1 MLLNKA
7 NSPVLRNNFRHGN
20 QVPSYLTCL
29 LENSFFFFLN
39 FFFNGVF
46 KVHRRLNVIYADR
59 GNTKTQLIDIL
70 REREERQTLFMKTP
84 KGVAEKLC

>member
-29 LENSFFFFLN
+29 LENSFFLN

-59 GNTKTQLIDIL
+59 GNTKTQLIVIL
-70 REREERQTLFMKTP
+70 REREERQTLFMKTRR
-84 KGVAEKLC
+84 GVAEKLC

>member
-29 LENSFFFFLN
+29 LENSFFLN

-59 GNTKTQLIDIL
+59 GNTKTQLIVIL
-70 REREERQTLFMKTP
+70 REREERQTLFMKTR

>member
-29 LENSFFFFLN
+29 LENSFLLN

-59 GNTKTQLIDIL
+59 GNTKTQLIVIL
-70 REREERQTLFMKTP
+70 REREERQTLFMKTRR
-84 KGVAEKLC
+84 GVAEKLC

>member
-7 NSPVLRNNFRHGN
+7 NSPVLRNNFRHRN

-29 LENSFFFFLN
+29 LENSFFKISLSTS
-39 FFFNGVF
+39 FFN
-46 KVHRRLNVIYADR
+46 VHRRLNVIYADR
-59 GNTKTQLIDIL
+59 GNTKTQLIVIL
-70 REREERQTLFMKTP
+70 REREERQTLFMKTRR

>member
-29 LENSFFFFLN
+29 LENSFFFLN

-59 GNTKTQLIDIL
+59 GNTKTQLIVIL
-70 REREERQTLFMKTP
+70 REREERQTLFMKTR